1 MAKSKWMVLHINAS
15 GAKYYQ
21 VYRLYDKQKENN
33 AENREVDGSF
43 DDHVAALR
51 RCDELNDME
60 DAAALP
66 PEETE
71 GERVADRIRYKIG
84 GTVDTL
90 RAITLKAQ
98 RLEEID
104 KISNAM
110 KDAASCLY
118 GDNLRTVIQA
128 LGDRLF
134 KLAENARGIEVYAA
148 ECIQELEKER

>member
-1 MAKSKWMVLHINAS
+1 MAKSKWLLLHINAS

-21 VYRLYDKQKENN
+21 VYRLYDKQKEDTEN
-33 AENREVDGSF
+33 NREVDGSF

-71 GERVADRIRYKIG
+71 EERAADRVRYKIG
-84 GTVDTL
+84 GAIEAL
-90 RAITLKAQ
+90 RAIDLKAQ

-104 KISNAM
+104 KISNAL
-110 KDAASCLY
+110 KDAAHRLE
-118 GDNLRTVIQA
+118 GGNLRTVVQA

-134 KLAENARGIEVYAA
+134 KLAENARDIEVYAA
-148 ECIQELEKER
+148 ECIQELEKE

>member
-1 MAKSKWMVLHINAS
+1 MAKSKWMLLHINAS

-21 VYRLYDKQKENN
+21 VYRLYNKQKEDTEN
-33 AENREVDGSF
+33 NREVDGSF

-66 PEETE
+66 PEEAE
-71 GERVADRIRYKIG
+71 GERAADRVRYKIG
-84 GTVDTL
+84 GTIEAL

-110 KDAASCLY
+110 KDAAHCLY
-118 GDNLRTVIQA
+118 EDNLRTVIQA

-134 KLAENARGIEVYAA
+134 KLAENARGIEAYAA
-148 ECIQELEKER
+148 EYIQELEKE